1 MYQQVA
7 LNGSAPSGD
16 VIRATVDLYE
26 AEDVWGELIHVCHR
40 EVKLEPADG
49 VEPASQR
56 LKDLLVQ
63 VIEQL

>member
-1 MYQQVA
+1 MYQQVQ

-16 VIRATVDLYE
+16 LIRAHVDLYE

-40 EVKLEPADG
+40 EVSLKPEEG
-49 VEPASQR
+49 TEPASQR